1 MKTFKVLN
9 KAFGSCGET
18 IIFYSISIFVI
29 ERLIPLGL
37 RKVLLR
43 IFVEVNSD
51 FDVFMCS
58 TPDSLILLVVLKIL
72 QASGPVNVITHTEI
86 PI

>member
-1 MKTFKVLN
+1 
-9 KAFGSCGET
+9 
-18 IIFYSISIFVI
+18 
-29 ERLIPLGL
+29 LIPLGL